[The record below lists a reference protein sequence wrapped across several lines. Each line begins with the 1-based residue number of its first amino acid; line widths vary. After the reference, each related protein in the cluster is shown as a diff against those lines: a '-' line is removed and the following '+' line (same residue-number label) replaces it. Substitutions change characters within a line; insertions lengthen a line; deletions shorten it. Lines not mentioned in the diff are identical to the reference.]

1 MFTFS
6 NFMLVG
12 VAAAFGAWLRWLIT
26 YFLTIVDPS
35 LPHGTL
41 VVNLI
46 GGLFIGISFAAI
58 QNSSI
63 DVSEEIKLILN
74 VGFLGAFTTF
84 STYSME
90 LLNLFLKGE
99 IALGIS
105 FGALNVIGAL
115 LFCFIGWY
123 LFNLFL
129 K

>member
-12 VAAAFGAWLRWLIT
+12 LAAAFGAWLRWLIT

-58 QNSSI
+58 QSTSI

-99 IALGIS
+99 IALGIF
-105 FGALNVIGAL
+105 FGALNVMGAL

>member
-12 VAAAFGAWLRWLIT
+12 AAAAFGAWLRWLIT
-26 YFLTIVDPS
+26 YFFSTVDPS

-58 QNSSI
+58 QNTSI
-63 DVSEEIKLILN
+63 DVSEDIKLILN

-99 IALGIS
+99 IALGIF
-105 FGALNVIGAL
+105 FGALNVMGAL

>member
-46 GGLFIGISFAAI
+46 GGLFIGISFASI
-58 QNSSI
+58 QSTSI

-99 IALGIS
+99 IALGIF
-105 FGALNVIGAL
+105 FGALNVMGAL

>member
-6 NFMLVG
+6 NFLLVG
-12 VAAAFGAWLRWLIT
+12 LAAAFGAWFRWLIT
-26 YFLTIVDPS
+26 YFLSTVDPS

-41 VVNLI
+41 LVNLI
-46 GGLFIGISFAAI
+46 GGLLIGISFAAI
-58 QNSSI
+58 QSASI

-99 IALGIS
+99 IALGIF

-123 LFNLFL
+123 LFNLLL

>member
-12 VAAAFGAWLRWLIT
+12 AAAAFGAWLRWLIT
-26 YFLTIVDPS
+26 YFFSTVDPS

-41 VVNLI
+41 VVNLV

-58 QNSSI
+58 QSTSI

-99 IALGIS
+99 VALGIF
-105 FGALNVIGAL
+105 FGALNVMGAL

>member
-41 VVNLI
+41 LVNLI

-58 QNSSI
+58 QSTSI

-99 IALGIS
+99 IALGIF
-105 FGALNVIGAL
+105 FGALNVMGAL

>member
-12 VAAAFGAWLRWLIT
+12 VAAAFGAWLRWLVT
-26 YFLTIVDPS
+26 YFLTIIDPS

-58 QNSSI
+58 QSTSI

-99 IALGIS
+99 IALGIF
-105 FGALNVIGAL
+105 FGALNVMGAL

>member
-46 GGLFIGISFAAI
+46 GGLLIGISFAAI
-58 QNSSI
+58 QSTSI

-84 STYSME
+84 STYSIE

-99 IALGIS
+99 IALGIF

>member
-41 VVNLI
+41 VVNLV

-58 QNSSI
+58 QSTSI

-99 IALGIS
+99 IALGIF
-105 FGALNVIGAL
+105 FGALNVMGAL

>member
-1 MFTFS
+1 
-6 NFMLVG
+6 MLVG
-12 VAAAFGAWLRWLIT
+12 VAAALGAWLRWLIT

-41 VVNLI
+41 LVNLV

-58 QNSSI
+58 QSTSI

-99 IALGIS
+99 IALGIF
-105 FGALNVIGAL
+105 FGALNVMGAL

>member
-58 QNSSI
+58 QSTSI

-90 LLNLFLKGE
+90 LFSLFLKGE
-99 IALGIS
+99 IALGIF
-105 FGALNVIGAL
+105 FGALNVMGAL

>member
-6 NFMLVG
+6 NFMFVG
-12 VAAAFGAWLRWLIT
+12 VAAAFGAWIRWLIT
-26 YFLTIVDPS
+26 YFLSTIDPS

-46 GGLFIGISFAAI
+46 GGLIIGISFAAI
-58 QNSSI
+58 QSASI

-99 IALGIS
+99 IALGIF

-123 LFNLFL
+123 LFNLLL

>member
-1 MFTFS
+1 
-6 NFMLVG
+6 MLVG

-26 YFLTIVDPS
+26 YFLSTVDPS

-41 VVNLI
+41 AVNLI

-58 QNSSI
+58 QSTSI

-99 IALGIS
+99 IALGIF

-123 LFNLFL
+123 LFNLLL

>member
-1 MFTFS
+1 
-6 NFMLVG
+6 MLVG

-58 QNSSI
+58 QSTSI

-99 IALGIS
+99 IALGIF

-123 LFNLFL
+123 LFNLLL

>member
-58 QNSSI
+58 QSTSI

-99 IALGIS
+99 IALGIF
-105 FGALNVIGAL
+105 FGALNVMGAL

>member
-1 MFTFS
+1 
-6 NFMLVG
+6 MLVG
-12 VAAAFGAWLRWLIT
+12 AAAAFGAWLRWLIT
-26 YFLTIVDPS
+26 YFFSTVDPS

-58 QNSSI
+58 QNTSI
-63 DVSEEIKLILN
+63 DVSEDIKLILN

-99 IALGIS
+99 IALGIF

>member
-1 MFTFS
+1 
-6 NFMLVG
+6 MLVG

-26 YFLTIVDPS
+26 YFLSTIDPS

-58 QNSSI
+58 QSTSI

-99 IALGIS
+99 IALGIF

-123 LFNLFL
+123 LFNLLL

>member
-58 QNSSI
+58 QSTSI

-99 IALGIS
+99 IALGIF

>member
-41 VVNLI
+41 LVNLI

-58 QNSSI
+58 QSTSI

-99 IALGIS
+99 IALGIF

-123 LFNLFL
+123 LFNLLL

>member
-1 MFTFS
+1 MFTLS
-6 NFMLVG
+6 NFILVG
-12 VAAAFGAWLRWLIT
+12 IGAAIGAWLRWLIT
-26 YFLTIVDPS
+26 YFFTIADPT

-41 VVNLI
+41 AVNLI
-46 GGLFIGISFAAI
+46 GGLIIGMSFAAI
-58 QNSSI
+58 QSTAFEI
-63 DVSEEIKLILN
+63 SEEIKLILN

-84 STYSME
+84 STYSVE

-99 IALGIS
+99 VALGI
-105 FGALNVIGAL
+105 FFAVLNVIGAL

>member
-6 NFMLVG
+6 NFMFVG
-12 VAAAFGAWLRWLIT
+12 LGAAMGAWLRWLIT
-26 YFLTIVDPS
+26 YYLSTVDPS

-46 GGLFIGISFAAI
+46 GGLIIGISFAAI
-58 QNSSI
+58 QSTSI
-63 DVSEEIKLILN
+63 QVSEEIKLILN

-84 STYSME
+84 STYSLE

-99 IALGIS
+99 VALGIL
-105 FGALNVIGAL
+105 FAILNVIGAL
-115 LFCFIGWY
+115 LFCFIGYY

>member
-1 MFTFS
+1 
-6 NFMLVG
+6 MLVG

-58 QNSSI
+58 QNTSI

-84 STYSME
+84 STYSMV

-99 IALGIS
+99 IALGIF

-123 LFNLFL
+123 LFNLLL

>member
-12 VAAAFGAWLRWLIT
+12 LAAAFGAWLRWLIT
-26 YFLTIVDPS
+26 YFLSTVDPS

-58 QNSSI
+58 QSTSI

-99 IALGIS
+99 IALGIF

>member
-12 VAAAFGAWLRWLIT
+12 LAAAFGAWLRWLIT
-26 YFLTIVDPS
+26 YFLSTVDPS

-41 VVNLI
+41 VVNLL

-58 QNSSI
+58 QSTSI

-99 IALGIS
+99 IALGIF

>member
-1 MFTFS
+1 
-6 NFMLVG
+6 MLVG

-26 YFLTIVDPS
+26 YFFSTVDPS

-58 QNSSI
+58 QSTSI

-99 IALGIS
+99 IALGIF
-105 FGALNVIGAL
+105 FGALNVMGAL

>member
-46 GGLFIGISFAAI
+46 GGLFIGVSFAAI
-58 QNSSI
+58 QSTSI

-99 IALGIS
+99 IALGIF
-105 FGALNVIGAL
+105 FGALNVMGAL

>member
-46 GGLFIGISFAAI
+46 GGLLIGISFAAI
-58 QNSSI
+58 QSTSI

-99 IALGIS
+99 IALGIF
-105 FGALNVIGAL
+105 FGVLNVMGAL

>member
-58 QNSSI
+58 QSTSI
-63 DVSEEIKLILN
+63 NVSEEIKLILN

-99 IALGIS
+99 IALGIF
-105 FGALNVIGAL
+105 FGALNVMGAL

>member
-58 QNSSI
+58 QSTSI

-84 STYSME
+84 SKYSME

-99 IALGIS
+99 IALGIF
-105 FGALNVIGAL
+105 FGALNVMGAL

>member
-12 VAAAFGAWLRWLIT
+12 AAAAFGAWLRWLIT
-26 YFLTIVDPS
+26 YFFSTVDPS

-58 QNSSI
+58 QSTSI

-99 IALGIS
+99 IALGIF
-105 FGALNVIGAL
+105 FGVLNVMGAL

>member
-12 VAAAFGAWLRWLIT
+12 VAAAFGAWLRWLVT

-58 QNSSI
+58 QSTSI
-63 DVSEEIKLILN
+63 DVSEEFKLILN

-99 IALGIS
+99 IALGIF
-105 FGALNVIGAL
+105 FGALNVMGAL

>member
-12 VAAAFGAWLRWLIT
+12 AAAAFGAWLRWLIT
-26 YFLTIVDPS
+26 YFFSTVDPS

-58 QNSSI
+58 QSTSI

-99 IALGIS
+99 IALGIF
-105 FGALNVIGAL
+105 FGALNVMGAL

-123 LFNLFL
+123 LYNLFL

>member
-12 VAAAFGAWLRWLIT
+12 AAAAFGAWLRWLIT
-26 YFLTIVDPS
+26 YFFSTVDPS

-58 QNSSI
+58 QSTSI

-84 STYSME
+84 STYSIE

-99 IALGIS
+99 IALGIF
-105 FGALNVIGAL
+105 FGALNVMGAL

>member
-58 QNSSI
+58 QSTSI

-99 IALGIS
+99 IALGIL

>member
-12 VAAAFGAWLRWLIT
+12 LAAAFGAWLRWLIT
-26 YFLTIVDPS
+26 YFLSTVDPS

-41 VVNLI
+41 SVNLI
-46 GGLFIGISFAAI
+46 GGLVIGISFAAI
-58 QNSSI
+58 QSASI

-99 IALGIS
+99 IALGVF

-115 LFCFIGWY
+115 LFCFIGCY

>member
-12 VAAAFGAWLRWLIT
+12 AAAAFGAWLRWLIT
-26 YFLTIVDPS
+26 YFFSTVDPS

-41 VVNLI
+41 VVNLV

-58 QNSSI
+58 QSTSI

-99 IALGIS
+99 IALGIF
-105 FGALNVIGAL
+105 FGALNVMGAL

>member
-1 MFTFS
+1 
-6 NFMLVG
+6 MLVG

-41 VVNLI
+41 LVNLV

-58 QNSSI
+58 QSTSI

-99 IALGIS
+99 IALGIF
-105 FGALNVIGAL
+105 FGALNVMGAL

>member
-58 QNSSI
+58 QSTSI

-99 IALGIS
+99 IALGIF
-105 FGALNVIGAL
+105 FGALNVMGAL
-115 LFCFIGWY
+115 IFSFIGWY